1 MLLKQ
6 LSVFS
11 SRAAVGAIALTAVLL
26 GTAAAA
32 EPETILKMGHAGST
46 TTPGH
51 VAMAQ
56 VDAELRKQTEGRV
69 GIEIFPSAQLGGE
82 RELIESIQLGNVD
95 MAFVSSA
102 PLAAFS
108 PAFYV
113 MDMPFLFKDREAVY
127 SVLDGE
133 IGQEMLAG
141 LSQVGV
147 LGLGYWENGF
157 RQLTNDKHE
166 VRTLDDL
173 AGLKMRTMENEVHIA
188 AWRAVGANPAPLSFG
203 ELFTALQQGTFDA
216 MEGPINLFHSMK
228 FNEVQHYI
236 SRTNHIYSPLVLL
249 MNPDAAAQLSP
260 EDLATLKTLIHEAT
274 AEQRAMTTKAD
285 DLAIAAMPNV
295 KISDLTAEELAAFS
309 SKMGPVYEIVKEKAG
324 ADLVDRIIGA
334 VSN

>member
-11 SRAAVGAIALTAVLL
+11 TKATAGAIALSAALL
-26 GTAAAA
+26 GTMAAA
-32 EPETILKMGHAGST
+32 EPDTILKMGHAGST

-51 VAMAQ
+51 VAMEQ
-56 VDAELRKQTEGRV
+56 VDAELRARTEGRV
-69 GIEIFPSAQLGGE
+69 GIEIFPSSQLGGE

-108 PAFYV
+108 PSFYV

-133 IGQEMLAG
+133 IGQEMLAE
-141 LSQVGV
+141 LSQVGIM
-147 LGLGYWENGF
+147 GLGYWENGF
-157 RQLTNDKHE
+157 RQLTNDKQE

-249 MNPDAAAQLSP
+249 MNPDAAAQLSS
-260 EDLATLKTLIHEAT
+260 EDLATLKDIIREVTPQ
-274 AEQRAMTTKAD
+274 QRAMTAEAD

-309 SKMGPVYEIVKEKAG
+309 SKMGPVYDIVKEKAG
-324 ADLVDRIIGA
+324 ADLVDRIVGA
-334 VSN
+334 VPD

>member
-1 MLLKQ
+1 MLLNRI
-6 LSVFS
+6 SVFS
-11 SRAAVGAIALTAVLL
+11 SRATAGAIALSAVLL
-26 GTAAAA
+26 GTIAVA
-32 EPETILKMGHAGST
+32 EPDTILKMGHAGST

-51 VAMAQ
+51 VAMEQ
-56 VDAELRKQTEGRV
+56 VDAELRKRTEGRV

-108 PAFYV
+108 PSFYV
-113 MDMPFLFKDREAVY
+113 MDMPFLFKDRETVY
-127 SVLDGE
+127 GVLDGE

-141 LSQVGV
+141 LSQVGI

-216 MEGPINLFHSMK
+216 MEGPINLFHAMK
-228 FNEVQHYI
+228 FNEVQHFI

-249 MNPDAAAQLSP
+249 MNPDTAAQLSP
-260 EDLATLKTLIHEAT
+260 EDLATLKAVIHEAT
-274 AEQRAMTTKAD
+274 PAQRAMTTKAD

-295 KISDLTAEELAAFS
+295 KITTLTAEELAAFS
-309 SKMGPVYEIVKEKAG
+309 SKMGPVYDIVKEKAG
-324 ADLVDRIIGA
+324 ADLVDRIVGA
-334 VSN
+334 ASK

>member
-1 MLLKQ
+1 MLLPQ
-6 LSVFS
+6 ITAFS
-11 SRAAVGAIALTAVLL
+11 SKVAVGAIALSAVML
-26 GTAAAA
+26 GTIVAAD
-32 EPETILKMGHAGST
+32 PDTILKMGHAGST

-51 VAMAQ
+51 VVMEQ
-56 VDAELRKQTEGRV
+56 VNAELRKQTQGRV

-108 PAFYV
+108 PAYYV
-113 MDMPFLFKDREAVY
+113 MDMPFLFKNRETVY

-133 IGQEMLAG
+133 IGQEMLDG
-141 LSQVGV
+141 LSQVGI

-249 MNPDAAAQLSP
+249 MNPDTASQISP
-260 EDLATLKTLIHEAT
+260 EDFAILKDIITKVT
-274 AEQRAMTTKAD
+274 PSQRELTTKAD

-295 KISDLTAEELAAFS
+295 KITDLSPEELAAFS
-309 SKMGPVYEIVKEKAG
+309 SKMGPVYDIVKTKAG
-324 ADLVDRIIGA
+324 ADLVDRILA
-334 VSN
+334 AAK

>member
-11 SRAAVGAIALTAVLL
+11 TKATAGAIALSAALL
-26 GTAAAA
+26 GTMAAA
-32 EPETILKMGHAGST
+32 EPDTILKMGHAGST

-51 VAMAQ
+51 VAMEQ
-56 VDAELRKQTEGRV
+56 VDAELRARTEGRV
-69 GIEIFPSAQLGGE
+69 GIEIFPSSQLGGE

-108 PAFYV
+108 ASFYV

-133 IGQEMLAG
+133 IGQEMLAE
-141 LSQVGV
+141 LSQVGIM
-147 LGLGYWENGF
+147 GLGYWENGF
-157 RQLTNDKHE
+157 RQLTNDKQE

-249 MNPDAAAQLSP
+249 MNPDAAAQLSS
-260 EDLATLKTLIHEAT
+260 EDLATLKDIIREVTPQ
-274 AEQRAMTTKAD
+274 QRAMTAEAD

-309 SKMGPVYEIVKEKAG
+309 SKMGPVYDIVKEKAG
-324 ADLVDRIIGA
+324 ADLVDRIVGA

>member
-11 SRAAVGAIALTAVLL
+11 SKATAGAIALSAALL
-26 GTAAAA
+26 GTMAAA
-32 EPETILKMGHAGST
+32 EPDTILKMGHAAST

-51 VAMAQ
+51 VAMEQ
-56 VDAELRKQTEGRV
+56 VDAELRKRTEGRV
-69 GIEIFPSAQLGGE
+69 GIEIFPSSQLGGE

-108 PAFYV
+108 PSFSV
-113 MDMPFLFKDREAVY
+113 MDMPFLFKDRATVY
-127 SVLDGE
+127 GVLDGE

-249 MNPDAAAQLSP
+249 MNPDAAAKLSP
-260 EDLATLKTLIHEAT
+260 EDLATLKAIIREVTP
-274 AEQRAMTTKAD
+274 EQRAMTTKAD
-285 DLAIAAMPNV
+285 DLAIADMPNV
-295 KISDLTAEELAAFS
+295 MISDLTAEELAAFS
-309 SKMGPVYEIVKEKAG
+309 SKMSPVYDIVREKAG
-324 ADLVDRIIGA
+324 ADLVDRIVRA

>member
-11 SRAAVGAIALTAVLL
+11 SKATAGAIALSAALL
-26 GTAAAA
+26 GTMAAA
-32 EPETILKMGHAGST
+32 EPDTILKMGHAAST

-51 VAMAQ
+51 VAMEQ
-56 VDAELRKQTEGRV
+56 VDAELRKRTEGRV
-69 GIEIFPSAQLGGE
+69 GIEIFPSSQLGGE

-108 PAFYV
+108 PSFYV
-113 MDMPFLFKDREAVY
+113 MDMPFLFKDRATVY
-127 SVLDGE
+127 GVLDGE

-249 MNPDAAAQLSP
+249 MNPDAAAKLSP
-260 EDLATLKTLIHEAT
+260 EDLATLKDIIREVTP
-274 AEQRAMTTKAD
+274 EQRAMTTKAD
-285 DLAIAAMPNV
+285 DLAIADMPNV
-295 KISDLTAEELAAFS
+295 MISDLTAEELAAFS
-309 SKMGPVYEIVKEKAG
+309 SKMGPVYDIVREKAG
-324 ADLVDRIIGA
+324 ADLVDRIIRA